1 MLATVLT
8 STLGGSKPEAVFLKA
23 RQALVADSSALG
35 GLTAAIAALK
45 SAQEACSVDKEADAP
60 LRRVLNQT
68 LSGYE
73 RRHELATF
81 VPQPKPKL
89 LKAQKTAQRKLKS
102 MREDMDGD
110 ELQSNPA
117 PNTNPAHANPNPNPS
132 PSPDPDQATICRR
145 RRTRRSSRRSRRPSV
160 WRPRPSSSPLR
171 SSVSRRGAP

>member
-8 STLGGSKPEAVFLKA
+8 STLGGAKPEAVFLKA

-102 MREDMDGD
+102 MREDM
-110 ELQSNPA
+110 ENMYLPA
-117 PNTNPAHANPNPNPS
+117 AP
-132 PSPDPDQATICRR
+132 
-145 RRTRRSSRRSRRPSV
+145 RSRRPATAA
-160 WRPRPSSSPLR
+160 R
-171 SSVSRRGAP
+171 SRTRMCSTWAR

>member
-8 STLGGSKPEAVFLKA
+8 STLGGAKPEAVFLKA
-23 RQALVADSSALG
+23 RQALVADSSPLG
-35 GLTAAIAALK
+35 GLTAAITALK

-102 MREDMDGD
+102 MREDMEGD

-117 PNTNPAHANPNPNPS
+117 PNTNSDHPNLS
-132 PSPDPDQATICRR
+132 PSPGPKQATSCSR
-145 RRTRRSSRRSRRPSV
+145 RRTRRSLRSSRRPSAL
-160 WRPRPSSSPLR
+160 RQKPSSSPLP